1 MIRIQKSR
9 ICSSSQLACIFLASL
24 ALLATP
30 VAAHADALS
39 DWNAIAIFII
49 ANAPCTAA
57 PCGSPPPPPLHP
69 GASSFIDS
77 AMVEAA
83 VYDAVES
90 YSGRFRPYAIHVPG
104 ASGSID
110 AAVATAAHDVLVHQ
124 FPSVASSIDTI
135 YGNYLPTH
143 FLIGDPGIGVGAA
156 AAATLIAQRNGDGS
170 FPNCSPLPPPP
181 LLARCDFVGGN
192 NIGEWRPTLPA
203 FAHML
208 APWLAITTPFT
219 LKSPSQFRPVAP
231 PPLTSNRYATAYNEV
246 KTLGG
251 DLLHNSRT
259 TEQTNTAL
267 FYFANYL
274 ILWNRAAR
282 DIGDAQH
289 LNVDDRA
296 RLFALVN
303 LAMTDA
309 VITAWDTKLHFAF
322 WRPITAIQ
330 QGDNDGNPDTA
341 GDPTW
346 LPLIPTPNYPDYTSG
361 ANNVTGAATRAFAL
375 FFGSDEMDFT
385 LHTTNAAA
393 PVQTFD
399 YHRFSDVAHDV
410 VSARIWEGIHF
421 RFADVQARK
430 QGRHVAQWVFGHFLR
445 SGDADE
451 QDDHDEGDDE

>member
-1 MIRIQKSR
+1 MPNPKNLLIRVFT
-9 ICSSSQLACIFLASL
+9 LVLFLGLPSL
-24 ALLATP
+24 AQAD
-30 VAAHADALS
+30 AHADAVS

-57 PCGSPPPPPLHP
+57 PCGNPPPAPLHP

-90 YSGRFRPYAIHVPG
+90 YSERFRPYAIRVPG

-110 AAVATAAHDVLVHQ
+110 AAVATAAHDVLVSR

-135 YGNYLPTH
+135 YGNYLTTH
-143 FLIGDPGIGVGAA
+143 GLIGDPGIDVGAA
-156 AAATLIAQRNGDGS
+156 AAAAIIARRVGDGS
-170 FPNCSPLPPPP
+170 FPNCSPLPLPP
-181 LLARCDFVGGN
+181 LLERCDFVGGN
-192 NIGEWRPTLPA
+192 NPGEWRPTLPA

-208 APWLAITTPFT
+208 APWLATTKPFT
-219 LKSPSQFRPVAP
+219 LTSPSQFRPIAP
-231 PPLTSNRYATAYNEV
+231 PPLTSKRYAIAYNEV

-259 TEQTNTAL
+259 PEQTNTAL

-282 DIGDAQH
+282 DIADAQH

-361 ANNVTGAATRAFAL
+361 ANNATGAATRAFAL

-385 LHTTNAAA
+385 LHTTNATA

-410 VSARIWEGIHF
+410 VNARIWEGIHF

-451 QDDHDEGDDE
+451 QDEHDEGDDE

>member
-1 MIRIQKSR
+1 
-9 ICSSSQLACIFLASL
+9 
-24 ALLATP
+24 
-30 VAAHADALS
+30 
-39 DWNAIAIFII
+39 
-49 ANAPCTAA
+49 
-57 PCGSPPPPPLHP
+57 
-69 GASSFIDS
+69 
-77 AMVEAA
+77 
-83 VYDAVES
+83 
-90 YSGRFRPYAIHVPG
+90 
-104 ASGSID
+104 
-110 AAVATAAHDVLVHQ
+110 
-124 FPSVASSIDTI
+124 
-135 YGNYLPTH
+135 
-143 FLIGDPGIGVGAA
+143 
-156 AAATLIAQRNGDGS
+156 
-170 FPNCSPLPPPP
+170 
-181 LLARCDFVGGN
+181 
-192 NIGEWRPTLPA
+192 
-203 FAHML
+203 ML
-208 APWLAITTPFT
+208 APWLATTEPFT

-267 FYFANYL
+267 SYFANYL
-274 ILWNRAAR
+274 VLWNQAAR
-282 DIGDAQH
+282 DIADAQH

-303 LAMTDA
+303 LAMADA

-330 QGDNDGNPDTA
+330 QGDSDGNPDTA

-375 FFGSDEMDFT
+375 FFGNDEMDFT

-451 QDDHDEGDDE
+451 QDEHDEGDDE

>member
-1 MIRIQKSR
+1 
-9 ICSSSQLACIFLASL
+9 
-24 ALLATP
+24 
-30 VAAHADALS
+30 
-39 DWNAIAIFII
+39 
-49 ANAPCTAA
+49 
-57 PCGSPPPPPLHP
+57 
-69 GASSFIDS
+69 
-77 AMVEAA
+77 
-83 VYDAVES
+83 
-90 YSGRFRPYAIHVPG
+90 
-104 ASGSID
+104 
-110 AAVATAAHDVLVHQ
+110 VATAAHDVLVSR
-124 FPSVASSIDTI
+124 FPPVASSIDTI
-135 YGNYLPTH
+135 YGDYLTMH
-143 FLIGDPGIGVGAA
+143 GLVGDPGIDVGAA
-156 AAATLIAQRNGDGS
+156 AAAAIIARRDGDGS

-192 NIGEWRPTLPA
+192 NPGEWRPTLPA

-208 APWLAITTPFT
+208 APWLATTKPFT
-219 LKSPSQFRPVAP
+219 LKSPSQFRPVDP
-231 PPLTSNRYATAYNEV
+231 PPLTSNRYAIAYNEV

-259 TEQTNTAL
+259 AEQTNTAL

-274 ILWNRAAR
+274 VLWNQAAR
-282 DIGDAQH
+282 DIADAQH

-296 RLFALVN
+296 RMFALVN
-303 LAMTDA
+303 LAMADA

-361 ANNVTGAATRAFAL
+361 ANNVTGAATRSFAL

-410 VSARIWEGIHF
+410 VNARIWEGIHF

-451 QDDHDEGDDE
+451 QDEHDEGDDE